1 MERYLKLFTFMPLPR
16 IKEIMDEHVKD
27 PSKRHAQHAL
37 ARDVVEM
44 VHGAQEANDA
54 EASHRMLF
62 RGRSDKEDPASIGGD
77 LSNSLNKNAPQTNS
91 YNMPSVNVVL
101 PHSLVY
107 HQSIARI
114 LYAAGLVSSK
124 SEGHRLAANQGAYI
138 GSRAD
143 GTGRMR
149 DDLTF
154 TPVKLFEPYRTKDYI
169 IDGELLIL
177 RVGKWKLKVVKIVS
191 DEEFATR
198 GLTAPGW
205 DEVRKEAEEENEEG
219 EEEEEEEEKGKGKT
233 RKPRAKKG
241 TVREFRMNGGHLKW

>member
-37 ARDVVEM
+37 AGDVVAM
-44 VHGAQEANDA
+44 VHGASEAKDA

-62 RGRSDKEDPASIGGD
+62 SSRPGQAKPASISGD
-77 LSNSLNKNAPQTNS
+77 LSNSLNKTAPQTNS
-91 YNMPSVNVVL
+91 YNMPPVSIVL
-101 PHSLVY
+101 PTSLIY

-114 LYAAGLVSSK
+114 LYAAGLVSSR

-143 GTGRMR
+143 GTGRMS

-154 TPVKLFEPYRTKDYI
+154 TPVKLFAPYRTKDYI
-169 IDGELLIL
+169 IDGDLLIL
-177 RVGKWKLKVVKIVS
+177 RVGKWKLKVIKIVS
-191 DEEFATR
+191 DEEFERR

-205 DEVRKEAEEENEEG
+205 KEEADEVEESTQAR
-219 EEEEEEEEKGKGKT
+219 GKPQPSNKQ
-233 RKPRAKKG
+233 KS
-241 TVREFRMNGGHLKW
+241 